1 MKNLITSFSVLK
13 FKSKSKKKKQ
23 VDTQRENLTLI
34 HRRRDLDSL

>member
-1 MKNLITSFSVLK
+1 MKNLITPFSILK

-23 VDTQRENLTLI
+23 VEIQRENLTLI